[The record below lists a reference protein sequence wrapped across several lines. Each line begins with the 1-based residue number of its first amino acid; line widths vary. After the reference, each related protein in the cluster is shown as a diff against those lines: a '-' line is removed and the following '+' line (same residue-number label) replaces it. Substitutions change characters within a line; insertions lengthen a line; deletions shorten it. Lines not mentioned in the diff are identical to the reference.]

1 VVVGVVEG
9 VGIKGGE
16 GTRGK
21 EEEAAAETNTVG
33 GAAGLLEG
41 AEKEGL
47 VEGK

>member
-1 VVVGVVEG
+1 VEG

-21 EEEAAAETNTVG
+21 EEEETAVETNTVG